1 MNFQLLKKRIL
12 IFAILSLIISLF
24 YFFQNGIKNFFYS
37 IFSPLQRLFFEFSKR
52 ISIFFGSFT
61 EKIELKKENERLVL
75 EIKKLIAENESLK
88 ELKKENE
95 RLREALGIGLE
106 KEFEMKLA
114 KFSGKDFSGDIFKID
129 KGSRDG
135 IEEGMVVITPEKF
148 LIGKILKVY
157 QNFSKVQ
164 VFTDKNFSFDAQISE
179 KEISGLIKGEGN
191 FKAKIQLVPKEKEIL
206 TGDKVL
212 TSALGGKFPAGI
224 FVGEIEKVEKSDI
237 KFYQEAELK
246 PAFDLEKIDY
256 LFVILNFK

>member
-1 MNFQLLKKRIL
+1 MKIQLLKKIL
-12 IFAILSLIISLF
+12 IYTILFLIIFLI
-24 YFFQNGIKNFFYS
+24 YFFRDGIKNIFYLITSPFQHLTFELSKKFTIFFES
-37 IFSPLQRLFFEFSKR
+37 IFENV
-52 ISIFFGSFT
+52 
-61 EKIELKKENERLVL
+61 ELKKENEALNL
-75 EIKKLIAENESLK
+75 EIKSLIAENEKLK

-95 RLREALGIGLE
+95 ALREALKISLE

-114 KFSGKDFSGDIFKID
+114 RFAGKDVSGDIFKID
-129 KGSRDG
+129 KGLKDG

-148 LIGKILKVY
+148 LIGKIIKVY
-157 QNFSKVQ
+157 SNFSAVQ
-164 VFTDKNFSFDAQISE
+164 VFTDKDFTFDAQISE

-191 FKAKIQLVPKEKEIL
+191 FKAKIQLIPREKEIQA
-206 TGDKVL
+206 GDKVL

-237 KFYQEAELK
+237 IFYQEAKIK